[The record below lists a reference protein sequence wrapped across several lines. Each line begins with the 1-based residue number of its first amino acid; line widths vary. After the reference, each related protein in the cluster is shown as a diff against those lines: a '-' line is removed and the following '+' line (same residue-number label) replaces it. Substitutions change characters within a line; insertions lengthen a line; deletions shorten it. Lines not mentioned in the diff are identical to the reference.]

1 MKNYFNFSNNRHT
14 NTATGKKSNQSSNSG
29 DGNNSSFL
37 KKLLALVLFIL
48 ACAFIWSGIM
58 LPYSMVFINILL
70 VISGI
75 FILLICSDLIDQI
88 NHFGKYNDDD
98 DHHCDKDHSDG
109 IDDDYGSS
117 NDYGY
122 GSSDNYPDYRNN
134 YPYGN
139 NYQDNNG
146 GYYNPNDYQINS
158 YPNNEYSDYR
168 QNNNPGKNEYSI
180 GNQIKNDPPNP
191 VNKSQQTRSKN
202 IPKPE
207 DKDYSQLE
215 D

>member
-29 DGNNSSFL
+29 NGRNSSFL

-168 QNNNPGKNEYSI
+168 QNNNQYSS
-180 GNQIKNDPPNP
+180 NYPNP
-191 VNKSQQTRSKN
+191 VNKPQQSKN
-202 IPKPE
+202 TEISKPN